1 VAWGSGRTARTQV
14 AAVAVALCSP
24 GFGYVTGQII
34 DADVGSIHMIAHA
47 LAQHTRTWTRLS
59 MPSATMA
66 WL

>member
-1 VAWGSGRTARTQV
+1 V

-66 WL
+66 